1 MALNELKISVQK
13 QYMLLANSSELL
25 RLASDC
31 ERLYI
36 FYGKLCP
43 ELLFVVRL
51 FAMCFTIFA
60 NFSKLPK
67 VRLIIRKQV
76 SKSLTRLAL

>member
-1 MALNELKISVQK
+1 
-13 QYMLLANSSELL
+13 MLLANSSELL

-43 ELLFVVRL
+43 ELL
-51 FAMCFTIFA
+51 TICCKAFCNVFYYFCKFQQTAESEINNQETSFEKSHEISPLSA
-60 NFSKLPK
+60 NP
-67 VRLIIRKQV
+67 
-76 SKSLTRLAL
+76 TNW

>member
-1 MALNELKISVQK
+1 MRATVALNELKISVQK

-31 ERLYI
+31 ETLYI

-43 ELLFVVRL
+43 ELL
-51 FAMCFTIFA
+51 TICCKAICNVFYYFCKFRQTA
-60 NFSKLPK
+60 ESEINN
-67 VRLIIRKQV
+67 
-76 SKSLTRLAL
+76 